1 MSIRAYAGE
10 ENFPVP
16 PGSESDMTEISENG
30 PKFPRPA
37 RRGKVRRGSEAP
49 LSIEDLALAAARSGI
64 DRKASNVTIL
74 DVRQHVDYADYLV
87 VMTGGS
93 DRNVAA
99 IAQGVES
106 DLAQHGHRVSGVEGL
121 PEANWVLVDFID
133 VIVHVFQEEHRY
145 MYDLDGLWTDAP
157 RVAIPKQD

>member
-1 MSIRAYAGE
+1 
-10 ENFPVP
+10 
-16 PGSESDMTEISENG
+16 MTEISENG

-145 MYDLDGLWTDAP
+145 M
-157 RVAIPKQD
+157 